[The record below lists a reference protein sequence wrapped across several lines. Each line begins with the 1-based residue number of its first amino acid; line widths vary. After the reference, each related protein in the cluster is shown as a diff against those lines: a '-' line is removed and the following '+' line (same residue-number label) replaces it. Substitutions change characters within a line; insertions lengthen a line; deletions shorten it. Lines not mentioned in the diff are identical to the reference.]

1 MVEESFKEFVCFNK
15 SEVKEIFLE
24 LFLEI
29 KKLRNTCFF
38 LVDKSFELWSA
49 LRVGE
54 IWSEL
59 NHVGLF
65 KQGMFF
71 LLFREVSH
79 DFIVF
84 ANRKKKD

>member
-15 SEVKEIFLE
+15 SKAKKLFLE

-29 KKLRNTCFF
+29 EKQRDTRFF
-38 LVDKSFELWSA
+38 LVNKCFELWSA
-49 LRVGE
+49 LRVGK

-65 KQGMFF
+65 K
-71 LLFREVSH
+71 
-79 DFIVF
+79 
-84 ANRKKKD
+84 